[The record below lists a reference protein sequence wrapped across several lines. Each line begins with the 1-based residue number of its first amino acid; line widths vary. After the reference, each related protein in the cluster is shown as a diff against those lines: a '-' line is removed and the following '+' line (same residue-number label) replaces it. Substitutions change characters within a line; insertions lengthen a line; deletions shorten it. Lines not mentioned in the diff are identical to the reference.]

1 VAVDPP
7 CREGVGATQV
17 ARLSGRLSSLNP
29 RFVGVAS
36 SAICTRYGAWVH
48 EKPPWFTAD
57 LIARIPNEFIPKP
70 FLDALNQAAGGQR
83 RSTVDMSTVELLAVP
98 AVPSQ
103 V

>member
-17 ARLSGRLSSLNP
+17 VRLTGVPRSLDP
-29 RFVGVAS
+29 TFAGVDS

-48 EKPPWFTAD
+48 EKPSWFTAD

-83 RSTVDMSTVELLAVP
+83 RSTVDMGTAELLAAP
-98 AVPSQ
+98 AVQ
-103 V
+103 RQA